1 MSMVV
6 LKVGQVI
13 VVMLVVGVQA
23 AADGGGILM
32 ISSLCVRVWERD
44 LEALLNF
51 QRQFFQEL

>member
-1 MSMVV
+1 MVV

-23 AADGGGILM
+23 AADGGGSLL
-32 ISSLCVRVWERD
+32 ISALCVRVWERD
-44 LEALLNF
+44 LEALFNF